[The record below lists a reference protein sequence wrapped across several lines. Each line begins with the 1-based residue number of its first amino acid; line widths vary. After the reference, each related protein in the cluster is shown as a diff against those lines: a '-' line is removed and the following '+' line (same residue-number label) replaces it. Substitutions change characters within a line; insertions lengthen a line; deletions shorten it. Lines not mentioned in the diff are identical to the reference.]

1 MDLLYV
7 VLRTMLICTIGLL
20 IAFQWRRMGLSIFNL
35 TGRLNRLQ
43 FIICFIALMI
53 LFHIVHY
60 IDNIFLDFVVSL
72 PAYWLTR
79 VIIWLLLATLFPLSC
94 VLFGRRIHDIG
105 FNAWA
110 GILWSVIMIFINT
123 YSAVSPFNYM
133 LELFIWL
140 IGFLFWVLP
149 GQPEPNQYGNPPF
162 MTVNRTVYEPIQT
175 PISNKKQEGRKTVRK
190 RRKKR

>member
-7 VLRTMLICTIGLL
+7 VLRTLLICTVGLL
-20 IAFQWRRMGLSIFNL
+20 IAFQGRRMGLSIFNL
-35 TGRLNRLQ
+35 TGRL
-43 FIICFIALMI
+43 MI

-60 IDNIFLDFVVSL
+60 IDDLFLDFVVSL
-72 PAYWLTR
+72 PAYWFTR
-79 VIIWLLLATLFPLSC
+79 VVIWILLASLFSLSC
-94 VLFGRRIHDIG
+94 ILFGRRIHDIG

-110 GILWSVIMIFINT
+110 GILWSVIIIFINT
-123 YSAVSPFNYM
+123 YSAVSPFNYL
-133 LELFIWL
+133 LELFVWL

-162 MTVNRTVYEPIQT
+162 MPVNRPTYESMQQPKSETEREI
-175 PISNKKQEGRKTVRK
+175 RKTVRK

>member
-7 VLRTMLICTIGLL
+7 VLRTLLICAIGLL
-20 IAFQWRRMGLSIFNL
+20 IAFQGRRMGLSIFNL

-123 YSAVSPFNYM
+123 YSAVSPFN
-133 LELFIWL
+133 
-140 IGFLFWVLP
+140 
-149 GQPEPNQYGNPPF
+149 QYGNPPF
-162 MTVNRTVYEPIQT
+162 MPVNRPAYESMQPS
-175 PISNKKQEGRKTVRK
+175 ISHTEKEIRKTVRK

>member
-7 VLRTMLICTIGLL
+7 VLRTLLICTIGLL
-20 IAFQWRRMGLSIFNL
+20 IAFQGRRMGLSIFNL

-60 IDNIFLDFVVSL
+60 IDNMFLDFVVSL

-79 VIIWLLLATLFPLSC
+79 VIVWLLLATLFPLSC

-162 MTVNRTVYEPIQT
+162 MPVKSANI
-175 PISNKKQEGRKTVRK
+175 
-190 RRKKR
+190 

>member
-7 VLRTMLICTIGLL
+7 VLRTLLICAMGFAHCIPRTSHGL
-20 IAFQWRRMGLSIFNL
+20 IDFNL

-60 IDNIFLDFVVSL
+60 IDNMFLDFVVSL

-79 VIIWLLLATLFPLSC
+79 VIVWLLLATLFPLSC

-140 IGFLFWVLP
+140 IGFPILGIAWSA
-149 GQPEPNQYGNPPF
+149 
-162 MTVNRTVYEPIQT
+162 RTESIW
-175 PISNKKQEGRKTVRK
+175 
-190 RRKKR
+190 

>member
-1 MDLLYV
+1 MLYYEHCSYV
-7 VLRTMLICTIGLL
+7 PSVYSLHSKGVAWAYR
-20 IAFQWRRMGLSIFNL
+20 FFNL

-60 IDNIFLDFVVSL
+60 IDNLFLDFVVSL
-72 PAYWLTR
+72 PAYWFTR
-79 VIIWLLLATLFPLSC
+79 VIIWILLAALFPLSC
-94 VLFGRRIHDIG
+94 ILFGRRIHDIG

-123 YSAVSPFNYM
+123 YSAVSPFNYL

-140 IGFLFWVLP
+140 IGFLFWVCLVS
-149 GQPEPNQYGNPPF
+149 Q
-162 MTVNRTVYEPIQT
+162 NRTNMVTHHYACNRPTYESMQQPKTETEREI
-175 PISNKKQEGRKTVRK
+175 RKTVRK

>member
-7 VLRTMLICTIGLL
+7 VLRTLLICTIGLL
-20 IAFQWRRMGLSIFNL
+20 IAFQGRRMGLSIFNL

-79 VIIWLLLATLFPLSC
+79 VIIWLLLATLHL
-94 VLFGRRIHDIG
+94 
-105 FNAWA
+105 
-110 GILWSVIMIFINT
+110 
-123 YSAVSPFNYM
+123 
-133 LELFIWL
+133 
-140 IGFLFWVLP
+140 
-149 GQPEPNQYGNPPF
+149 
-162 MTVNRTVYEPIQT
+162 
-175 PISNKKQEGRKTVRK
+175 
-190 RRKKR
+190 

>member
-7 VLRTMLICTIGLL
+7 VLRTLLICTIGLL
-20 IAFQWRRMGLSIFNL
+20 IAFQGRRMGLSIFNL

-79 VIIWLLLATLFPLSC
+79 VIIWLLLATLL
-94 VLFGRRIHDIG
+94 
-105 FNAWA
+105 A
-110 GILWSVIMIFINT
+110 GILWSIIMIFINT

-162 MTVNRTVYEPIQT
+162 MTVNRSIYEPIQT
-175 PISNKKQEGRKTVRK
+175 PISNKKQDGRKTVRK

>member
-7 VLRTMLICTIGLL
+7 VLRTLLICTIGLL
-20 IAFQWRRMGLSIFNL
+20 IAFQGRRMGLSIFNL

-110 GILWSVIMIFINT
+110 GILLS
-123 YSAVSPFNYM
+123 
-133 LELFIWL
+133 L
-140 IGFLFWVLP
+140 IH
-149 GQPEPNQYGNPPF
+149 
-162 MTVNRTVYEPIQT
+162 I
-175 PISNKKQEGRKTVRK
+175 
-190 RRKKR
+190 

>member
-7 VLRTMLICTIGLL
+7 VLRTLLICTIGLL
-20 IAFQWRRMGLSIFNL
+20 IAFQGRRMGISIFNL

-43 FIICFIALMI
+43 FIICFITLMI

-60 IDNIFLDFVVSL
+60 IDEILLDFVVSL

-79 VIIWLLLATLFPLSC
+79 VIVWLLLATLFPLSC

-110 GILWSVIMIFINT
+110 GILW
-123 YSAVSPFNYM
+123 
-133 LELFIWL
+133 
-140 IGFLFWVLP
+140 
-149 GQPEPNQYGNPPF
+149 
-162 MTVNRTVYEPIQT
+162 
-175 PISNKKQEGRKTVRK
+175 
-190 RRKKR
+190 

>member
-7 VLRTMLICTIGLL
+7 VLRTLLICTIGLL
-20 IAFQWRRMGLSIFNL
+20 IAFQGRRMGLSIFNL

-43 FIICFIALMI
+43 FIIC
-53 LFHIVHY
+53 
-60 IDNIFLDFVVSL
+60 FLDFVVSL

>member
-7 VLRTMLICTIGLL
+7 VLRTLLICTIGLL
-20 IAFQWRRMGLSIFNL
+20 IAFQGRRMGLSIFNL

-60 IDNIFLDFVVSL
+60 IDNMFLNFVVSL

-79 VIIWLLLATLFPLSC
+79 V
-94 VLFGRRIHDIG
+94 
-105 FNAWA
+105 
-110 GILWSVIMIFINT
+110 VIMIFINT

-162 MTVNRTVYEPIQT
+162 MPVNRPAYESMQPS
-175 PISNKKQEGRKTVRK
+175 ISHTEKEIRKTVRK